1 MECSNKDNPKT
12 QRVEE
17 DIQFSSGRQT
27 LLSVSIHY
35 GGNAAC
41 IRLNMPCP
49 LQGMVQSEHEPL

>member
-41 IRLNMPCP
+41 IRLNMPC
-49 LQGMVQSEHEPL
+49 LTGHGSK